1 MLLQIGQRSP
11 LHLARGYKRHAMGNF
26 RRRKQLWDCSQLHV
40 PCRGV
45 IQLSWCRFMRW
56 RNTQPGSRA
65 AAAGAIHRVEPGAVA
80 PPGRFTYGTD
90 ELCSGR
96 RLASRRVC
104 CARSISHGAVCIPP
118 DDHTRIRSPCCPSP
132 ARGRPRTSR
141 AASYGM
147 PRAIAGGKSSF
158 GTAASCICC
167 VVGFIISQMQA
178 EDGGNYTIE
187 QQSSG
192 KRCDSSRCTVH
203 NSSVRPI
210 YPRKRRAMQR

>member
-1 MLLQIGQRSP
+1 MCTPADDDTRIRSP
-11 LHLARGYKRHAMGNF
+11 CCPNSAGSRPCTSHATIHGAPLANSGGGSSFGTAAS
-26 RRRKQLWDCSQLHV
+26 CI
-40 PCRGV
+40 CRVAGV

-80 PPGRFTYGTD
+80 PPGRFTHGTD

-147 PRAIAGGKSSF
+147 PRAIAGGGISF
-158 GTAASCICC
+158 GTAASCICRV
-167 VVGFIISQMQA
+167 VVG
-178 EDGGNYTIE
+178 
-187 QQSSG
+187 
-192 KRCDSSRCTVH
+192 
-203 NSSVRPI
+203 
-210 YPRKRRAMQR
+210 